1 MILIREETVLQS
13 FKDLSTFE
21 QCGKCNQAIVIIII
35 MIIIILSILL
45 LSIIFMDSSTVGSIT
60 FILISEK

>member
-1 MILIREETVLQS
+1 MILIREETALQS

-35 MIIIILSILL
+35 ILSILF

>member
-1 MILIREETVLQS
+1 MILIREETALQS

-35 MIIIILSILL
+35 ILSIQPLL
-45 LSIIFMDSSTVGSIT
+45 KYHFHGQFNGGIYHIYFDI
-60 FILISEK
+60 